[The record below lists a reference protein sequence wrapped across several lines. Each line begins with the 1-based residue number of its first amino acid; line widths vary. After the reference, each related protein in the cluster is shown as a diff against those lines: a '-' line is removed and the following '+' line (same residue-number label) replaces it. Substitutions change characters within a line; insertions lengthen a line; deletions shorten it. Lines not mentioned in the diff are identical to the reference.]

1 MLGGVWLLPPPV
13 ISCLEVIF
21 QVNRQ
26 KRLGGDSLRA
36 AALQVLYFLLLY
48 GTLYCLL
55 IAAVKHLAAWDTGGV
70 LRWSWAERWFLQ
82 ACVCRA
88 EEARNLVIS
97 GIFDLFSTKEL
108 FKAIACLSLD
118 LTRPCSEIA
127 LAEAGRRG
135 FGKQIDQPRV
145 TSRGGKAHPAQATE
159 RESLPLTE
167 QTK

>member
-1 MLGGVWLLPPPV
+1 M
-13 ISCLEVIF
+13 
-21 QVNRQ
+21 
-26 KRLGGDSLRA
+26 
-36 AALQVLYFLLLY
+36 
-48 GTLYCLL
+48 
-55 IAAVKHLAAWDTGGV
+55 
-70 LRWSWAERWFLQ
+70 Q

-88 EEARNLVIS
+88 EETRNLVIS

-145 TSRGGKAHPAQATE
+145 TSRGGGGKAHPAQAAE
-159 RESLPLTE
+159 WESLPLTE